1 MAGGLLELVAI
12 GEIDEQFLIG
22 NPEKSFFKAVYK
34 KHTNF
39 SIETQKHIF
48 KNNVDFGKKCSIIIP
63 KKGDL
68 LNDMLLELELP
79 KLIPNQDQTV
89 SYVNSV
95 GTVIIKSV
103 KITIGNA
110 VIVEHTGEWL
120 NIWNQLSL
128 ESEKKKSYDN
138 LVGKYG
144 FINSRID
151 PNGGLYIIPLNF
163 WFCNNNTLA
172 FPLVSLQHHNI
183 QIDIEFRKFEELWI
197 SSDGKSPKGNYNIV
211 NSSLYLENIYLDRDE
226 RIEFAKKEHKYLIKQ
241 LQILEYP
248 IEQNVKNIKIPLYF
262 NHPIIELI
270 WIYQNDEVKK
280 KSNDQGNDW
289 LNYSMSLQSPHEEPL
304 HSGKLVFNGID
315 RIEEHTSK
323 FFRLLQPYKRHTAIP
338 DNYIYNYSFALHPE
352 KNEPSGT
359 CNFSRLDNVELNLN
373 FNDNIPKGLVRIY
386 AVNYNVLRI
395 NSGMAG
401 MIYSN

>member
-338 DNYIYNYSFALHPE
+338 DNYIYNYSFALQPE

>member
-1 MAGGLLELVAI
+1 MGGGLLELVAI
-12 GEIDEQFLIG
+12 GEIDEKFIIG
-22 NPEKSFFKAVYK
+22 NPEKSFFKAIYK

-39 SIETQKHIF
+39 SIETQKVIF
-48 KNNVDFGKKCSIIIP
+48 KNNVNFGKKCTLIIP

-79 KLIPNQDQTV
+79 KLIPNENQTV

-95 GTVIIKSV
+95 GTVIIKSI
-103 KITIGNA
+103 KITIGNC

-128 ESEKKKSYDN
+128 ESEKKKSFDN

-172 FPLVSLQHHNI
+172 FPLVALQHHNI

-197 SSDGKSPKGNYNIV
+197 SSDGKSPKGKYNIT
-211 NSSLYLENIYLDRDE
+211 NSSLYLENIYLDRAE

-241 LQILEYP
+241 LQILEHP
-248 IEQNVKNIKIPLYF
+248 IEQNLKNIKIPIYF
-262 NHPIIELI
+262 NHPVIELI
-270 WIYQNDEVKK
+270 WIYQNDDIKIR
-280 KSNDQGNDW
+280 SSDRGNDW

-338 DNYIYNYSFALHPE
+338 DNYIYNYSFALQPE

-359 CNFSRLDNVELNLN
+359 CNFSRLDNAELNLN
-373 FNDNIPKGLVRIY
+373 FNDNIPKGLIRIY

-395 NSGMAG
+395 NSGMGG